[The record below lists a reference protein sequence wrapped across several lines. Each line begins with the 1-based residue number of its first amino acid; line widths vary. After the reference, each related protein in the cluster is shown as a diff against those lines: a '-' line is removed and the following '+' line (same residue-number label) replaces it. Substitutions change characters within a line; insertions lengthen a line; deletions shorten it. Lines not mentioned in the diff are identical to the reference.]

1 MIPSAGLEEVGEEVS
16 LLLVKGWRKA
26 VVDISFLHGFV
37 VQREQLKQAYSK
49 GAMEWGLLGRTELSL

>member
-1 MIPSAGLEEVGEEVS
+1 MREEVS
-16 LLLVKGWRKA
+16 LFLVKGWRKA

-49 GAMEWGLLGRTELSL
+49 GAMEWGLLERKELSL